1 MSRAQRV
8 FSSQSDPLPGSH
20 IQYSDPLSPFPVY
33 QRHNSSGP
41 SSGAIHQQSGFS
53 HPLQDTSPKQVQ
65 FDTSEDIHNDTTYHE
80 PIPEQKHHHRHR
92 IHTPRAIS
100 EGYAHGKSVVRG
112 SIHTVEK
119 GASTVGHTLQKVP
132 GIKQSVSFFADY
144 RKFMD
149 RGNVVDL
156 AVAVVVGTAF
166 TAIVTSM
173 VTDVIT
179 PIIALASGKNLQE
192 NFIILRYNHNATAMA
207 LGKPKTRQQAQNAG
221 DITWNWGNFVQTVI
235 NFFITSGCVFLI
247 VKVYEVAR
255 NKKKEI
261 TEKDCPY
268 CFKSIPQ
275 KAMRCPNCTTWI
287 DWAECTRVTNLEREA
302 GAIPGSSTQTYPAI
316 FPLME
321 KEVTQE
327 VKKAVAKSL

>member
-1 MSRAQRV
+1 MSSAQRV
-8 FSSQSDPLPGSH
+8 FSSQSDPLPESH
-20 IQYSDPLSPFPVY
+20 IQYSDSLSSFPVY

-41 SSGAIHQQSGFS
+41 SSGAILQQSGFS

-65 FDTSEDIHNDTTYHE
+65 FDTSEDIHNDTTSYHE
-80 PIPEQKHHHRHR
+80 PTPEQKHRHRHR

-100 EGYAHGKSVVRG
+100 EGYAH
-112 SIHTVEK
+112 VEK

-192 NFIILRYNHNATAMA
+192 NFIILRYNHNATAIA
-207 LGKPKTRQQAQNAG
+207 LG
-221 DITWNWGNFVQTVI
+221 
-235 NFFITSGCVFLI
+235 
-247 VKVYEVAR
+247 E
-255 NKKKEI
+255 
-261 TEKDCPY
+261 
-268 CFKSIPQ
+268 
-275 KAMRCPNCTTWI
+275 
-287 DWAECTRVTNLEREA
+287 
-302 GAIPGSSTQTYPAI
+302 
-316 FPLME
+316 
-321 KEVTQE
+321 
-327 VKKAVAKSL
+327 